1 MFTTVP
7 ITLIRPVTGQTTI
20 GSDNIFSFLPKGRK
34 LFLNGY
40 KVDKTVSRLR
50 RG

>member
-1 MFTTVP
+1 MFITVF
-7 ITLIRPVTGQTTI
+7 ITLIRPVTGQTII
-20 GSDNIFSFLPKGRK
+20 GGDNIFSFLSKGRK
-34 LFLNGY
+34 LFLSGY